1 MRLFNLFLR
10 RAGIQQAPLPVR
22 NSLSRF
28 TVMCSRKDMAEVRKH
43 IYSGFGAAGLKVAGM
58 RVEHGHDPEMA
69 AACVTVNCPPEM
81 RQVLMNQA
89 RQLRAYPPVR
99 GVQWGDHRHIA
110 LN

>member
-10 RAGIQQAPLPVR
+10 RAGIKQAPLPVR

-28 TVMCSRKDMAEVRKH
+28 TVMCSRKDMADVRKH

-58 RVEHGHDPEMA
+58 RVERGRDPDLA
-69 AACVTVNCPPEM
+69 AACVTVNCPPEL
-81 RQVLMNQA
+81 RQVLVNQT
-89 RQLRAYPPVR
+89 RQLRDYPSVR
-99 GVQWGDHRHIA
+99 NVQWGDHRHIA